1 MQKLIS
7 SLSQR
12 REVTCLAI
20 AFVLLIVALFRPTI
34 PYKRNIHTYFLVVDI
49 TQSMNTADMRLHG
62 NQASRMAYTRHLLH
76 DAIASMPCGTRVS
89 VALFAGVVVST
100 LFHPIEVCGS
110 FDAIYEDVEHLE
122 WREAWH
128 GNSRIGFGLLSMS
141 AAIKAL
147 PESAS
152 VVFFTD
158 GEEAPR
164 LHAFNLADLSNW
176 QGGNDWL
183 LVGIGGDK
191 PTPIPKMDENNK
203 IIGYWSQNTYQLEP
217 GIAQVSDETRGRR
230 DNAVAT
236 ADYERYLSKLDE
248 KYLLEIARD
257 IHGKYIRGDNLEDVL
272 TAMREQKKVRHVSTS
287 IQLDWI
293 LAALAGLMTLIAYLP
308 YFRFDYLSYIKFRN
322 SFF

>member
-1 MQKLIS
+1 M
-7 SLSQR
+7 
-12 REVTCLAI
+12 
-20 AFVLLIVALFRPTI
+20 
-34 PYKRNIHTYFLVVDI
+34 
-49 TQSMNTADMRLHG
+49 
-62 NQASRMAYTRHLLH
+62 
-76 DAIASMPCGTRVS
+76 
-89 VALFAGVVVST
+89 
-100 LFHPIEVCGS
+100 
-110 FDAIYEDVEHLE
+110 
-122 WREAWH
+122 
-128 GNSRIGFGLLSMS
+128 
-141 AAIKAL
+141 
-147 PESAS
+147 
-152 VVFFTD
+152 
-158 GEEAPR
+158 
-164 LHAFNLADLSNW
+164 
-176 QGGNDWL
+176 
-183 LVGIGGDK
+183 
-191 PTPIPKMDENNK
+191 ENNK